1 MRDEEYFTTL
11 LRQNSGWQNGLKSR
25 MLLRELYKIM
35 VDIFTFV
42 GFRGVIA
49 QSPPWIRPC
58 PEFMIG
64 QTLSNVFIF
73 ALHIYHFHL
82 MLQIFRVMNT
92 SIMGQGRN
100 EVR

>member
-11 LRQNSGWQNGLKSR
+11 LRQNNGWQNGLKSR

-64 QTLSNVFIF
+64 QTFSFSHCISTIFI
-73 ALHIYHFHL
+73 
-82 MLQIFRVMNT
+82 
-92 SIMGQGRN
+92 
-100 EVR
+100 